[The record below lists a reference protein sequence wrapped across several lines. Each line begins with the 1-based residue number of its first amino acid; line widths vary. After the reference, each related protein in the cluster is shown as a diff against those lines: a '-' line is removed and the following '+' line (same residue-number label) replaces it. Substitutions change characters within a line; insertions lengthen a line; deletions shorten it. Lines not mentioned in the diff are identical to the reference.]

1 MGLHEI
7 TPGAN
12 FPPQMYI
19 TDELESRPGKTPD
32 YLQEKLAIQD
42 LARRMTDH
50 PEGMLPRLVDLA
62 MELTG
67 AVSAGLS
74 LYEEN
79 PAPGIFRWRYLHGTL
94 APFEDATTPRNFS
107 PCGVTLDRKTAVL
120 CKHPEQFYNWIS
132 DANIIVPEVLLVPL
146 YLGGDE
152 PLGTLWIVSDT
163 EGHFDS
169 NDARVATELA
179 SFAGIALR
187 MVKTEKNLQASLE
200 EQETLAKEMNHRVK
214 NLFAIADGMVRLSA
228 RGASSVDEMSK
239 TLSGRFHA
247 LASAHGLVRR
257 TFNTASDDTKVTDL
271 AALVRAILQPH
282 EHITPG
288 GISRFTICG
297 PDVAFGEHSLN
308 GIALV
313 FHELATN
320 AAKYGALKSDKG
332 TIQVDWTHEGDNLVF
347 RWQEY
352 GGPDVAEVPD
362 MSGFGSKLLRDTI
375 TRQFGGSIDKHWHR
389 GGLHATL
396 TVPLSSV
403 GG

>member
-1 MGLHEI
+1 MGLIE
-7 TPGAN
+7 TRAGDA
-12 FPPQMYI
+12 FPSQMYI
-19 TDELESRPGKTPD
+19 TDELAMRPLKAAN
-32 YLQEKLAIQD
+32 YLREKQAIQT
-42 LARRMTDH
+42 LAAQMIDH
-50 PEGMLPRLVDLA
+50 PHDVLPRLVDLA

-74 LYEEN
+74 LFEEN
-79 PAPGIFRWRYLHGTL
+79 PAPGVFRWRYLHGTL

-107 PCGVTLDRKTAVL
+107 PCGITLDQNRPVL

-146 YLGGDE
+146 HLGGTE
-152 PLGTLWIVSDT
+152 PLGTLWIVADR

-169 NDARVATELA
+169 GDARVASELA

-187 MVKTEKNLQASLE
+187 MVKTESHLKTCLE
-200 EQETLAKEMNHRVK
+200 EQERLAKEMSHRVK

-257 TFNTASDDTKVTDL
+257 TFGAATDAKVTDL
-271 AALVRAILQPH
+271 TALLKAILQPH
-282 EHITPG
+282 ENVTAGHA
-288 GISRFTICG
+288 SRFTLCG
-297 PDVAFGEHSLN
+297 PDVALGEHSLN

-320 AAKYGALKSDKG
+320 AAKYGALNSDDGKI
-332 TIQVDWTHEGDNLVF
+332 TIDWAETNDQLVF
-347 RWQEY
+347 HWLER
-352 GGPDVAEVPD
+352 GGPDILESPD
-362 MSGFGSKLLRDTI
+362 TSGFGSKLLRDTV
-375 TRQFGGSIDKHWHR
+375 TRQFGGTIDKQWDR
-389 GGLHATL
+389 EGLYTTL
-396 TVPLSSV
+396 CLPLTALPN
-403 GG
+403 